1 MHVAMIVKK
10 LLHYRG
16 ADKSLSGQEGN
27 KLRLSQFVMGRG
39 MVRFGYGRDR
49 SWNLVNKVMNLYF
62 P

>member
-39 MVRFGYGRDR
+39 MVRFG
-49 SWNLVNKVMNLYF
+49 
-62 P
+62 